1 MKTLKDVT
9 IVCASKYYHVDDI
22 KKLFHLG
29 YSHMGEN
36 RVDILKEKKALLKD
50 YPLTWHLIGH
60 LQRNKV
66 DAIIH
71 DIDVLHSLDSLELA
85 KKIQSLR
92 VTPLEV
98 FIQVNATGELQKYGV
113 EIEKVSSFYEE
124 LKKYDKIKVLGLMTM
139 GKIDD
144 LDVTE
149 QAFKKTYETNQVLN
163 LTSISMGMS
172 DDYEIALKYETTHV
186 RLGRYFKLF
195 LEDNNGTLS

>member
-9 IVCASKYYHVDDI
+9 IVCASKYYHVDEI
-22 KKLFHLG
+22 KKIFHLG

-36 RVDILKEKKALLKD
+36 RVDILKEKKSLLKD
-50 YPLTWHLIGH
+50 YPLTWHFIGH

-92 VTPLEV
+92 LTPLEV
-98 FIQVNATGELQKYGV
+98 FIQVNATGEPQKYGV

-124 LKKYDKIKVLGLMTM
+124 LKKYDKIKVVGLMTM

-144 LDVTE
+144 LHATE
-149 QAFKKTYETNQVLN
+149 RAFKKTYETNQVLN

-186 RLGRYFKLF
+186 RLGRYFKSF